1 MICRREPLLRVRH
14 LAAGIAEERETEIH
28 EDDKDEEWKKD
39 EQRKRLT
46 PSEYRDAEKQSE

>member
-14 LAAGIAEERETEIH
+14 LATRIAEERETEIH
-28 EDDKDEEWKKD
+28 EDDQRKERKKD

-46 PSEYRDAEKQSE
+46 PGEDRDGEKQSE

>member
-1 MICRREPLLRVRH
+1 VRH